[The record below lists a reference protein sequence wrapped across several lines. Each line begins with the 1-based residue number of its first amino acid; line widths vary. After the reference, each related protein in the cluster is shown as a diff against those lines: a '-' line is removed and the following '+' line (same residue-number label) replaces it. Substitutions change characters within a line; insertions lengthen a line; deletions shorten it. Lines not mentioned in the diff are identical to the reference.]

1 MTTQPTIKIAYSGT
15 LSGAHPGSSS
25 HQRAVIGPNASEEW
39 FNTGLATANGWEP
52 PFLNFTALYHIS
64 RAQFYAGAGRACA
77 QYDDCFQRTGDGHGI
92 DPAILAFIATQESSC
107 NAPTGGQTPGLMQVS
122 CANYPGGQCTNS
134 LEDDQLNVA
143 GNNALLAIGSGLNGD
158 RGVIE
163 EYPCSD
169 EGTANGLP
177 QNLDYLQEMLNRCD
191 QYYIETYNCKGQCG
205 NENKCQKGQDEEA
218 ISLTG

>member
-1 MTTQPTIKIAYSGT
+1 M
-15 LSGAHPGSSS
+15 PGIQYQLQYHKPLLASLFPSVTPSS
-25 HQRAVIGPNASEEW
+25 GPNASEEW

-92 DPAILAFIATQESSC
+92 HPAILAFIAMQESSC

-134 LEDDQLNVA
+134 LEDDVEA
-143 GNNALLAIGSGLNGD
+143 G
-158 RGVIE
+158 
-163 EYPCSD
+163 
-169 EGTANGLP
+169 AN
-177 QNLDYLQEMLNRCD
+177 
-191 QYYIETYNCKGQCG
+191 
-205 NENKCQKGQDEEA
+205 
-218 ISLTG
+218 